1 MNFSTAKTAQIIRV
15 CTKLHNYVIRMTI
28 AEGEAAG
35 DYTRG
40 RIGHLTGDVVDPTL
54 YDIVP
59 LAGDG
64 QNRGSR
70 FGFLETFPDDDDVD
84 PSFLCSLMDT
94 DGSHHDGVVS
104 EIESN
109 GMVRPPHNVDRNSNE
124 DN

>member
-1 MNFSTAKTAQIIRV
+1 
-15 CTKLHNYVIRMTI
+15 MTI

-94 DGSHHDGVVS
+94 DGSHRDGVVS
-104 EIESN
+104 EMNQMEWCAHRIMLIAIVMKIISDGIHVANIPEATVS
-109 GMVRPPHNVDRNSNE
+109 RL
-124 DN
+124 